1 MDAWPI
7 VTSWRGLDTPPVT
20 APARTRRRPP
30 LLLLAFLLIGA
41 AVVYGGFSVY
51 RDQRSGTAGKAKVS
65 ECTGGR
71 KYQPAIRCR
80 GTWIEGG
87 SLLDGGRV
95 VVGSVEGA
103 AYGDVGKTIDVRI
116 HGTDHATKPSLGTPI
131 LLWALGW
138 PVVAL
143 SLWGL
148 VAWWRRD

>member
-1 MDAWPI
+1 MDAWLI
-7 VTSWRGLDTPPVT
+7 VAPRHGLDTPRVT

-41 AVVYGGFSVY
+41 AVVYGGVSIY
-51 RDQRSGTAGKAKVS
+51 RDQRSGTPGKAKVS

-87 SLLDGGRV
+87 SLLDGGHV

-103 AYGDVGKTIDVRI
+103 AFGDVGKTIDVRI

-138 PVVAL
+138 PVVLL
-143 SLWGL
+143 SLWGF